1 MDKLE
6 RKLGS
11 ACCASKV
18 IPKATYTVLRKG
30 KDVEVSAADYHTE
43 SLVRKGYEI
52 VAVYQ
57 NGEEVER

>member
-1 MDKLE
+1 MELLE

-11 ACCASKV
+11 ACCSSK
-18 IPKATYTVLRKG
+18 IFPKATYTVMKKG
-30 KDVEVSAADYHTE
+30 KDVQVSAADYHTDA
-43 SLVRKGYEI
+43 LVDKGYEI